1 MSDIR
6 MSPFNPQL
14 TSGSADATPDRTPSE
29 AVIDAVATASET
41 DAIELAD
48 EFGPLYDAIDPSA
61 LDALFD
67 REDAIGTVRFRYAG
81 YQIVV
86 DHDGRIELADAA
98 PDA

>member
-1 MSDIR
+1 
-6 MSPFNPQL
+6 MSPFDPQL
-14 TSGSADATPDRTPSE
+14 TSESSAAREQPPSE

-48 EFGPLYDAIDPSA
+48 EFGPLYNAIDPSA

-81 YQIVV
+81 YHIVV
-86 DHDGRIELADAA
+86 DHDGRIELTDAT